1 MEEELE
7 WMQKNQVWDLVDM
20 PSNWKAI
27 GNKWV
32 LKIKWKAYGS
42 IENYK
47 AWLVAKG
54 YTQQE
59 GIDNEETI
67 YPVVRFA
74 SIHLILAIT
83 THINLELI

>member
-7 WMQKNQVWDLVDM
+7 WMWKNQVEDLVDL
-20 PSNWKAI
+20 PLDWKTI
-27 GNKWV
+27 RNKWV
-32 LKIKWKAYGS
+32 LKIKRKTDES

-59 GIDNEETI
+59 GINNEETI
-67 YPVVRFA
+67 YPVVTFA
-74 SIHLILAIT
+74 LIRLILAIVAR
-83 THINLELI
+83 IDLELH